1 MSTSRKNIIF
11 IYPIHLVIK
20 RLTLFI
26 TLFFLFISY
35 SYAQP
40 CSGSLNGTYSVGTN
54 GDFPTLTSAS
64 VAYNNSCLAG
74 PVVFILTDNLYS
86 AAETYPIV
94 FDRNPDANTTKTLTI
109 KPQSGLNVNIV
120 ANVDNVPVIRIK
132 GSHIIFDGSNNGS
145 ESQNLSL
152 VNNAIVS
159 PRLIYIQ
166 SKSTTP
172 TVNIILKNMI
182 MTNGND
188 RSVIT
193 IGDTLAASGVLPGY
207 FTDITIKNNQFKRSL
222 YGIFATAK
230 VQTGNGNRLLIEK
243 NDLSATASN
252 ALRFNGIY
260 LRGVEGATINNNI
273 IGNFDGTDS
282 ATDKGIWLADSVRNT
297 TVSNNKVFNLNYTGT
312 KGNGAHGIY
321 LSTGFPN
328 ASITV
333 ANNMIANLSGDGA
346 DYASG
351 LKLIDNPTG
360 IMVDNFPFNQSG
372 IRLYHNSIFLGG
384 TAGFT
389 NTLNKFRSMSSCIRL
404 KGGSVAEIRN
414 NILVN
419 NLGRRDSI
427 GFGSVCIMT
436 SAGNSQI
443 TGLDNNLYWIS
454 PTGSGLKQLAY
465 HFNASNGYTTLSSW
479 KAYTNKDQSSLSTFP
494 EFISGNDLH
503 LKRNV
508 NASINNKGVALIGW
522 ENDIDGTQR
531 NKTNPDIG
539 CDEFMPN
546 NLSNWIGKYSDV
558 WSLDSNW
565 EAGVISNDTTDLVL
579 SGNHNF
585 WPKITGDVSV
595 RNLTLNSNTNLEAMN
610 CDSLSVLNV
619 FGNFTSILGYINAS
633 KSTIHLRGT
642 SPQFINPNVFWQNKV
657 LNVIVSNSTDS
668 GLILNGPLDVYRSLK
683 FEGLGKKIQTND
695 FLCLKSNANETA
707 WVEDL
712 TGRSILGKV
721 SVERFI
727 STGLYHGKSWQL
739 LSVPVYGN
747 QTINQAWQD
756 SSASPNQNRFPGYGT
771 MLTGA
776 QVNAT
781 SFGFDAATP
790 AGGASIKQYSTQDS
804 NFVSVISTFL
814 PIANTKGYLVLVR
827 GDRSVTTF
835 NANAVQTTL
844 RTKGNIY
851 NQLSGIPAPPQS
863 VPSNSFEL
871 LGNPL
876 PSAIDFRSLDIS
888 GEVDSVFYV
897 WDPLLSGA
905 YGLGNYQTISSVNG
919 FLPVPGGTSNYT
931 GLTPVTSIQSG
942 QAFFVKGGAAGG
954 TVAFPES
961 SKVSGSFITF
971 RSPIGVIHDL
981 GIRIGLSYKQDTIAK
996 LIDGVSLL
1004 LDNEL
1009 SETDE
1014 SARARKIMSNSRGI
1028 AIQSNGEKLAILN
1041 SGIPTT
1047 NKNYPL
1053 HLTSMAD
1060 GNFSIHIS
1068 LEKNVSDS
1076 LQVFLVDKYTG
1087 IKHNINLGSGNEL
1100 IFSWGNDE
1108 RSRMPD
1114 RFEITVSRHF
1124 VLLPVKK
1131 LEFEAVKKD
1140 SRCNKIIW
1148 ELEGLEQTEKIML
1161 EKSFDGAVF
1170 DSLYLIRKSNNQFET
1185 GEFQDCSALEGK
1197 VYYRLSITGF
1207 DGRKE
1212 YSEVKMVSRPSSAT
1226 DVIVLSNGNL
1236 SNEVKIRI
1244 LHAKSGPMDIVV
1256 TDLNGIKIF
1265 HQKFIIVNKNDDY
1278 LIEIPNKIAKSTY
1291 FLNIFTSGEI
1301 WVKKLMFSERTF

>member
-1 MSTSRKNIIF
+1 MLLQFIF
-11 IYPIHLVIK
+11 H
-20 RLTLFI
+20 
-26 TLFFLFISY
+26 

-40 CSGSLNGTYSVGTN
+40 CSNTLNGNYVIGIN
-54 GDFPTLTSAS
+54 GDFPTLSSAS
-64 VAYNNSCLAG
+64 VAYNNSCLIG
-74 PVVFILTDNLYS
+74 PVVFLLSDSLYS
-86 AAETYPIV
+86 NAESFPIV
-94 FDRNPDANTTKTLTI
+94 FERNPDANAINKLTI
-109 KPQSGLNVNIV
+109 KPQNGKNVNIIC
-120 ANVDNVPVIRIK
+120 NTGNVPLLRIK
-132 GSHIIFDGSNNGS
+132 GSYIRIDGSNNGT
-145 ESQNLSL
+145 ESRNLSL
-152 VNNAIVS
+152 INNSIVS
-159 PRLIYIQ
+159 PRLIFIQ
-166 SKSTTP
+166 SKSNVP
-172 TVNIILKNMI
+172 TVNITLKNMDL
-182 MTNGND
+182 TNGND
-188 RSVIT
+188 KSVIT
-193 IGDTLAASGVLPGY
+193 IGDTLNASGVLPGY
-207 FTDITIKNNQFKRSL
+207 FSDITIQNNLIKRSL
-222 YGIFATAK
+222 YGIFAVAK
-230 VQTGNGNRLLIEK
+230 VQSTNGNGLLIDK
-243 NDLSATASN
+243 NDFASSGSG
-252 ALRFNGIY
+252 ALRFAGIY
-260 LRGVEGATINNNI
+260 LKGVEGATIHNNI

-297 TVSNNKVFNLNYTGT
+297 TVSNNKIFNLNYTGN

-321 LSTGFPN
+321 LATGFSN
-328 ASITV
+328 ASIIIV
-333 ANNMIANLSGDGA
+333 NNMIANLSGDGS
-346 DYASG
+346 DYTSG
-351 LKLIDNPTG
+351 SKIIDNPTG

-372 IRLYHNSIFLGG
+372 IRLYHNSIYLGG
-384 TAGFT
+384 VAGFT
-389 NTLNKFRSMSSCIRL
+389 NTLNKNKAMSSCIRL
-404 KGGSVAEIRN
+404 KGGSVAELRN

-419 NLGRRDSI
+419 KLGRKDSI

-436 SAGNSQI
+436 TSGNSQI
-443 TGLDNNLYWIS
+443 TGLDNNLYWVM
-454 PTGSGLKQLAY
+454 PTGTGVKHLGY
-465 HFNASNGYTTLSSW
+465 HYNASNGYTTLTSW
-479 KAYTNKDQSSLSTFP
+479 KAYTNKDQSSLSAFP
-494 EFISGNDLH
+494 EFVSGSDLH
-503 LKRNV
+503 LNRSL
-508 NASINNKGVALIGW
+508 NAAINNKGAALIGW

-531 NKTNPDIG
+531 NKINPDIG

-546 NLSNWIGKYSDV
+546 NLCNWIGKYSDV
-558 WSLDSNW
+558 WNLDSNW

-579 SGNHNF
+579 TGNHNF
-585 WPKITGDVSV
+585 WPRITGNVSV
-595 RNLTLNSNTNLEAMN
+595 RNLIIQ
-610 CDSLSVLNV
+610 CDSNLVAMVGDTLSVLLLT
-619 FGNFTSILGYINAS
+619 GNGTSISGCINAS
-633 KSTIHLRGT
+633 KSTVRFGGN
-642 SPQFINPNVFWQNKV
+642 SPQFLNQNVFWKNKV
-657 LNVIVSNSTDS
+657 LNVIVSNPTDS

-683 FEGLGKKIQTND
+683 FEGAGKNIHTND
-695 FLCLKSNANETA
+695 FLSLKSDANETA

-712 TGRSILGKV
+712 TGRSITGKV

-727 STGLYHGKSWQL
+727 STGLYHAKSWQL

-756 SSASPNQNRFPGYGT
+756 SSVSPNQNRFPGYGT

-776 QVNAT
+776 QTNAT
-781 SFGFDAATP
+781 SFGFDVATP
-790 AGGASIKQYSTQDS
+790 AGGASIKQYSAQDS
-804 NFVSVISTFL
+804 NFVSVASTFL
-814 PIANTKGYLVLVR
+814 PIANTKGYMVLVR
-827 GDRSVTTF
+827 GDRSVTTY

-897 WDPLLSGA
+897 WDPLLPGA
-905 YGLGNYQTISSVNG
+905 FNLGNYQTISSING
-919 FLPVPGGTSNYT
+919 YMPVPGGTSNYS
-931 GLTPVTSIQSG
+931 GISPVTNIQSG

-981 GIRIGLSYKQDTIAK
+981 VIRIGLSYKQDTIAK

-1047 NKNYPL
+1047 KKNYPL

-1108 RSRMPD
+1108 ISRTPD

-1131 LEFEAVKKD
+1131 LEFDAVKKD

-1212 YSEVKMVSRPSSAT
+1212 YSEVKMVSRPSSVT

-1236 SNEVKIRI
+1236 SNELKIKI

-1278 LIEIPNKIAKSTY
+1278 SIEIPNKLAKSTY

-1301 WVKKLMFSERTF
+1301 WVKKLMFSE